1 MDKKF
6 EEILDDCLDRLSRGE
21 TINDCLK
28 RYPDYTKELRP
39 YLMTAQR
46 LDKSFVPSK
55 TGKERGREK
64 LFRAMNAEE
73 KKRPSAIKNIFGRR
87 IVWAPLAVVLALAV
101 IASAIWGV
109 FLPPTEPVYAGTLE
123 VSVTNVQ
130 SQPGISSIQVTVSS
144 VKVHREATGWH
155 WRGRWINVIDEEQ
168 TFDLV
173 EIKDI
178 EQILGEAEIEAG
190 NYDRIRMRIESV
202 KLVVNGE
209 LIEVDIPD
217 RQLTLSQSFEVG
229 ERGKTVVVLDFDA
242 DQSIKKENGKVV
254 FKPMVQMNIRK
265 GPMDHGPHHGPP
277 FSN

>member
-39 YLMTAQR
+39 HLMTAQR

-64 LFRAMNAEE
+64 LIKAMNAEE
-73 KKRPSAIKNIFGRR
+73 KRRPSAIKNIFGRR

-144 VKVHREATGWH
+144 VEVHREATGWH
-155 WRGRWINVIDEEQ
+155 WWGRWINVIDEEQ

-178 EQILGEAEIEAG
+178 ERILGEAKIEPG
-190 NYDRIRMRIESV
+190 SYDRIRMKVEDV
-202 KLVVNGE
+202 TLVINGKA
-209 LIEVDIPD
+209 VVADVPNHMV
-217 RQLTLSQSFEVG
+217 TLNQPFEVKEK
-229 ERGKTVVVLDFDA
+229 ERATIMLNFDA
-242 DQSIKKENGKVV
+242 SGSIEIGEHGGAT
-254 FKPMVQMNIRK
+254 FKPKVGMSIRK
-265 GPMDHGPHHGPP
+265 GQMHQRSP
-277 FSN
+277 FSD